1 MYNFFF
7 TSFGKAYIAHFD
19 KQEMNSHVDILCV
32 NSSSRF
38 ILMEWDT
45 TTYFSTVDSIS
56 KDVKS
61 VTLGKVSKTDNDNKI
76 ILFFLESKNA
86 INSQCPDESI
96 NVEVNNGKNGKT
108 SISYK
113 AKDSSVVSTLD
124 FELRFKEEYVTTIT
138 FHCVPLDDLYNVV
151 LDFGSEASQML
162 ICKNNPDSAVVPE
175 KVFANTL
182 LHFYDVQ
189 KVKGKRVFDQQD
201 DDDKLFRS
209 IFYLK
214 KNAEMSSS
222 FEYDRPSKNDP
233 FFSFL
238 SKRTESHEGRI
249 PNIKIAYLTG
259 AVVNEVSDMHI
270 LHRGIVSR
278 FLHEAIYRISEIS
291 NNKSNKVGINF
302 TVLLPNVMPQNAVS
316 SFLYNMRRI
325 ANSRDFLN
333 ANGSNLQIECIA
345 VNSYSESDAS
355 YLECLHQAALP
366 GSSNKMKIMPGKRYL
381 VIDIGKGT
389 TDFSLV
395 RLSSATSA
403 ISEYRAGFVGA
414 GNAVSYAIFADYME
428 AIAGNKAHALIDKML
443 KAEPAVL
450 FELENKIEDIKKNW
464 IQGKDATNFEPI
476 SSVDNITTEAILD
489 KIDELGVINDLN
501 DNVEK
506 MLKQISERITDQV
519 PLDGVDYVV
528 LSGRSFKFTKLKEQL
543 ENYLCKKTRKN
554 IEVYFNPETAKN
566 GCLYGP
572 LRKIGM
578 SLESQMVGFPFVV
591 DMTKIKQTEIEG
603 NDTTISIINAKT
615 LKLKKINSV
624 VHILGRCV
632 KILEELFGDDNYTR
646 SADSL
651 KSASTNFDLEVKAYM
666 TEGKRI
672 SNMDGNSRIII
683 SGNVYTPEDGYQVKN
698 TEAPYSLYFDG
709 DNFYLKH
716 EKGCHKLVM
725 QVNCGSQELLEE
737 SLFPYSMTL
746 RD

>member
-1 MYNFFF
+1 
-7 TSFGKAYIAHFD
+7 
-19 KQEMNSHVDILCV
+19 
-32 NSSSRF
+32 
-38 ILMEWDT
+38 
-45 TTYFSTVDSIS
+45 
-56 KDVKS
+56 
-61 VTLGKVSKTDNDNKI
+61 
-76 ILFFLESKNA
+76 
-86 INSQCPDESI
+86 
-96 NVEVNNGKNGKT
+96 
-108 SISYK
+108 
-113 AKDSSVVSTLD
+113 
-124 FELRFKEEYVTTIT
+124 
-138 FHCVPLDDLYNVV
+138 
-151 LDFGSEASQML
+151 
-162 ICKNNPDSAVVPE
+162 
-175 KVFANTL
+175 
-182 LHFYDVQ
+182 
-189 KVKGKRVFDQQD
+189 
-201 DDDKLFRS
+201 
-209 IFYLK
+209 
-214 KNAEMSSS
+214 
-222 FEYDRPSKNDP
+222 
-233 FFSFL
+233 
-238 SKRTESHEGRI
+238 
-249 PNIKIAYLTG
+249 
-259 AVVNEVSDMHI
+259 
-270 LHRGIVSR
+270 
-278 FLHEAIYRISEIS
+278 
-291 NNKSNKVGINF
+291 
-302 TVLLPNVMPQNAVS
+302 
-316 SFLYNMRRI
+316 MRRI

-381 VIDIGKGT
+381 IIDIGKGT

-428 AIAGNKAHALIDKML
+428 TIAGNKAHALIDKML

-450 FELENKIEDIKKNW
+450 FELENKIEDAKKNW
-464 IQGKDATNFEPI
+464 KQDRDATNFDSI
-476 SSVDNITTEAILD
+476 SEVDSITTEAILD
-489 KIDELGVINDLN
+489 KIDELGVINDSHG
-501 DNVEK
+501 NVEK
-506 MLKQISERITDQV
+506 MLKQISERIIDQV

-543 ENYLCKKTRKN
+543 ENYLRKKTKKN

-603 NDTTISIINAKT
+603 NDTTIPIINAKT
-615 LKLKKINSV
+615 LKLKKINSA

-666 TEGKRI
+666 TGGKKI
-672 SNMDGNSRIII
+672 SNMDSNSRIII
-683 SGNVYTPEDGYQVKN
+683 SGNVYTPEDGYLVKN
-698 TEAPYSLYFDG
+698 EEAPYLLYFDG

-716 EKGCHKLVM
+716 ERGCHKLVM

>member
-1 MYNFFF
+1 MIYNFFF
-7 TSFGKAYIAHFD
+7 TSFGKAYIAHLD
-19 KQEMNSHVDILCV
+19 EPERNSHIDILCV
-32 NSSSRF
+32 NTASRS
-38 ILMEWDT
+38 ILMEWDSVA
-45 TTYFSTVDSIS
+45 YISTIDSVG
-56 KDVKS
+56 KDVKNAF
-61 VTLGKVSKTDNDNKI
+61 LEKVSQNDKEVILTFTDNKDKSV
-76 ILFFLESKNA
+76 LQQHEE
-86 INSQCPDESI
+86 QDEPI
-96 NVEVNNGKNGKT
+96 NVSNSKK
-108 SISYK
+108 ISHISFK
-113 AKDSSVVSTLD
+113 PTDSSHIDVIDVVLKFKNHEST
-124 FELRFKEEYVTTIT
+124 IS

-162 ICKNNPDSAVVPE
+162 ICKDNPDTAVVPE

-182 LHFYDVQ
+182 LHFYNVQ

-201 DDDKLFRS
+201 EDDKLFRS

-222 FEYDRPSKNDP
+222 FEYDRPSKDDS

-259 AVVNEVSDMHI
+259 AVVNEVGDMHI

-278 FLHEAIYRISEIS
+278 FLHEAIYRISEIN

-325 ANSRDFLN
+325 ANSREFLD
-333 ANGSNLQIECIA
+333 ANGSNLQIECIN

-355 YLECLHQAALP
+355 FLECQHQAALP
-366 GSSNKMKIMPGKRYL
+366 GSQNKMKVMPGKRYL
-381 VIDIGKGT
+381 IIDIGKGT

-395 RLSSATSA
+395 RLSSANSA

-414 GNAVSYAIFADYME
+414 GNAISYAVFSDYME
-428 AIAGNKAHALIDKML
+428 TIAGDKAHALIDKML

-450 FELENKIEDIKKNW
+450 FELENKIEDVKKNW
-464 IQGKDATNFEPI
+464 IQDKDATNFEPI
-476 SSVDNITTEAILD
+476 SRVDNITTEAILD
-489 KIDELGVINDLN
+489 KIDELGVINDSHG
-501 DNVEK
+501 NVEK
-506 MLKQISERITDQV
+506 MLKQISERIADQV

-528 LSGRSFKFTKLKEQL
+528 LSGRSFKFSKLKEQL
-543 ENYLCKKTRKN
+543 ETELHEKVGKK
-554 IEVYFNPETAKN
+554 IDVYFNPETAKK

-578 SLESQMVGFPFVV
+578 SLESQMVGFPFVI
-591 DMTKIKQTEIEG
+591 DMTKIKQTEIKG
-603 NDTTISIINAKT
+603 NDTTIPIINAET

-624 VHILGRCV
+624 VHILTRCF
-632 KILEELFGDDNYTR
+632 KILEEWFGDDNYTQ
-646 SADSL
+646 SVDTL
-651 KSASTNFDLEVKAYM
+651 KSASTNFDSEVKAYM
-666 TEGKRI
+666 TRGKKI
-672 SNMDGNSRIII
+672 NNMDGNSRIII
-683 SGNVYTPEDGYQVKN
+683 SGNVYTPEDGYQVKT
-698 TEAPYSLYFDG
+698 TEEPYLLYFDG
-709 DNFYLKH
+709 EDFYLKH
-716 EKGCHKLVM
+716 EVGCHKLVM

-746 RD
+746 RC

>member
-19 KQEMNSHVDILCV
+19 KKEMSSHVDILCV

-45 TTYFSTVDSIS
+45 MTYFSTVDSIS
-56 KDVKS
+56 KDVKK
-61 VTLGKVSKTDNDNKI
+61 VTLGKVSETDNDNKI
-76 ILFFLESKNA
+76 ILSFLESKNA
-86 INSQCPDESI
+86 INPQCPDESI
-96 NVEVNNGKNGKT
+96 KVEVNNGKT

-182 LHFYDVQ
+182 LHFYNVQ
-189 KVKGKRVFDQQD
+189 RVKGKRVYDQQVED
-201 DDDKLFRS
+201 EKLFRS

-222 FEYDRPSKNDP
+222 FEYDRPSRDDS

-259 AVVNEVSDMHI
+259 TIVNEVSDMNI
-270 LHRGIVSR
+270 LHRGIVLR
-278 FLHEAIYRISEIS
+278 FLHEAICRISEIS

-325 ANSRDFLN
+325 ANSRDFLD

-366 GSSNKMKIMPGKRYL
+366 GSPNKMKIMPGKRYL
-381 VIDIGKGT
+381 IIDIGKGT

-414 GNAVSYAIFADYME
+414 GNA
-428 AIAGNKAHALIDKML
+428 HALIDKML

-450 FELENKIEDIKKNW
+450 FELENKIEDAKKNW
-464 IQGKDATNFEPI
+464 KQDRDATNFDSI
-476 SSVDNITTEAILD
+476 SAVDSITTEAILD
-489 KIDELGVINDLN
+489 KIDELGVINDSHG
-501 DNVEK
+501 NVEK
-506 MLKQISERITDQV
+506 MLKQISERIIDQV

-543 ENYLCKKTRKN
+543 ENYLRKKTKKN

-632 KILEELFGDDNYTR
+632 KILEDLFGDDNYTLY
-646 SADSL
+646 ADSL

-716 EKGCHKLVM
+716 EKGCHKLVV